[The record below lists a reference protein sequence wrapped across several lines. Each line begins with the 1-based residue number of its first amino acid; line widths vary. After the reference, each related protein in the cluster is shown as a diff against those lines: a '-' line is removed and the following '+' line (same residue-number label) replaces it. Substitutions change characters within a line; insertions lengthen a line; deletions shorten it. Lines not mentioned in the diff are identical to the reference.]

1 MEDKYHDLIIGYLQ
15 SQLTRKEM
23 DSFYSWVNE
32 NDENKKLYFET
43 KAIYDACKS
52 SAGRE
57 TIDINESWQRLLL
70 KNKKRKFLG
79 IEFQRFGS
87 YVAVAFFA
95 GLIALSVNYIL
106 NPHTEKFT
114 AKYVGGDGIMA
125 DKVELPDGTIVT
137 VASNTT
143 FFYDS
148 DYGKKDRVVHL
159 EGEAYF
165 DVAKQKSKPFIVKVK
180 NQSIEA
186 LGTKFNVMAYPSDSL
201 LTTTLVEGSVRLT
214 TGNNAKETVLK
225 PNQQLTYNN
234 IRNVIEIAN
243 VDASRFTSW
252 TTGYYYFSQQT
263 LKAIFYKLSHVYGI
277 TFDVKSED
285 LNKKIFTGT
294 FYRGQSVNNIL
305 EVISLSIPIKYEI
318 NDRVVIISE

>member
-52 SAGRE
+52 SAGRK

-79 IEFQRFGS
+79 MEWQRFGS

-165 DVAKQKSKPFIVKVK
+165 HVSKDNQRPFIVTTP
-180 NQSIEA
+180 S
-186 LGTKFNVMAYPSDSL
+186 GTI
-201 LTTTLVEGSVRLT
+201 
-214 TGNNAKETVLK
+214 KEYGTEFTINKLRWK
-225 PNQQLTYNN
+225 NN
-234 IRNVIEIAN
+234 I
-243 VDASRFTSW
+243 
-252 TTGYYYFSQQT
+252 
-263 LKAIFYKLSHVYGI
+263 
-277 TFDVKSED
+277 
-285 LNKKIFTGT
+285 
-294 FYRGQSVNNIL
+294 
-305 EVISLSIPIKYEI
+305 
-318 NDRVVIISE
+318 II

>member
-15 SQLTRKEM
+15 SRLTRKEM

-52 SAGRE
+52 SAGRK

-79 IEFQRFGS
+79 VEFQRFGS

-106 NPHTEKFT
+106 NPHTGKFT

-137 VASNTT
+137 GKTGPLLGAAASALLNALKRLAGI
-143 FFYDS
+143 DQELDLVS
-148 DYGKKDRVVHL
+148 AH
-159 EGEAYF
+159 A
-165 DVAKQKSKPFIVKVK
+165 
-180 NQSIEA
+180 IE
-186 LGTKFNVMAYPSDSL
+186 P
-201 LTTTLVEGSVRLT
+201 
-214 TGNNAKETVLK
+214 
-225 PNQQLTYNN
+225 
-234 IRNVIEIAN
+234 I
-243 VDASRFTSW
+243 
-252 TTGYYYFSQQT
+252 QT
-263 LKAIFYKLSHVYGI
+263 LKTQYLGSRNPRLHTDEILIALSSSVTENAAAAAAMHQLPMLKGCDVHSTVILSSVDADTLKKLGMNLTCDPVYEETGR
-277 TFDVKSED
+277 KYH
-285 LNKKIFTGT
+285 KI
-294 FYRGQSVNNIL
+294 
-305 EVISLSIPIKYEI
+305 
-318 NDRVVIISE
+318 

>member
-1 MEDKYHDLIIGYLQ
+1 MEI
-15 SQLTRKEM
+15 
-23 DSFYSWVNE
+23 
-32 NDENKKLYFET
+32 
-43 KAIYDACKS
+43 
-52 SAGRE
+52 
-57 TIDINESWQRLLL
+57 
-70 KNKKRKFLG
+70 
-79 IEFQRFGS
+79 
-87 YVAVAFFA
+87 
-95 GLIALSVNYIL
+95 
-106 NPHTEKFT
+106 
-114 AKYVGGDGIMA
+114 
-125 DKVELPDGTIVT
+125 ELPDGTIVT